1 MRSNSTL
8 RLAAWG
14 FFGAATLLAQDAPL
28 ATSSVN
34 INLPADSP
42 IALLNISTGSSRTT
56 AVGAAMRLDLNLSLT
71 LRNIGNN
78 RIHGVFL
85 RVVSQEG
92 ALGSVGSVFQ
102 PGLNVGPGEA
112 FPVHITT
119 KLMRPSQMAGGPLL
133 RVDLDGVLFQDFSF
147 YGPDKLHSRRIM
159 MASEMESQRDR
170 QALKGLLAQGGETA
184 LKNAML
190 KIKSRE
196 ESVPR
201 LQGRIVPGGHSMTNQ
216 AMAAVTPERQEK
228 FAFVQFP
235 DSPVELKQG
244 STLIA
249 GSEARAPSI
258 EVHNRTDRPVK
269 YVELGWVLTD
279 PSGRAY
285 MAGSLPSTDPA
296 FSLPGRGT
304 SQVRQE
310 NTLEFST
317 NGKPLSI
324 RNVTGF
330 VSQVEFADGKVW
342 VPTRQSLDSDALL
355 QQVLEP
361 SAEEE
366 RLANLYVTK
375 GIGALVEEL
384 KKY

>member
-1 MRSNSTL
+1 
-8 RLAAWG
+8 
-14 FFGAATLLAQDAPL
+14 
-28 ATSSVN
+28 
-34 INLPADSP
+34 
-42 IALLNISTGSSRTT
+42 
-56 AVGAAMRLDLNLSLT
+56 
-71 LRNIGNN
+71 
-78 RIHGVFL
+78 
-85 RVVSQEG
+85 
-92 ALGSVGSVFQ
+92 
-102 PGLNVGPGEA
+102 
-112 FPVHITT
+112 
-119 KLMRPSQMAGGPLL
+119 
-133 RVDLDGVLFQDFSF
+133 
-147 YGPDKLHSRRIM
+147 
-159 MASEMESQRDR
+159 
-170 QALKGLLAQGGETA
+170 
-184 LKNAML
+184 
-190 KIKSRE
+190 
-196 ESVPR
+196 
-201 LQGRIVPGGHSMTNQ
+201 
-216 AMAAVTPERQEK
+216 
-228 FAFVQFP
+228 
-235 DSPVELKQG
+235 
-244 STLIA
+244 
-249 GSEARAPSI
+249 
-258 EVHNRTDRPVK
+258 VK

-342 VPTRQSLDSDALL
+342 VPARQSLDSDALL